1 MFQSTLISANFIG
14 PFGPRHDQVGQG
26 DFLTH
31 LDRRPGA
38 TRGGDGAKN

>member
-1 MFQSTLISANFIG
+1 MLQATSIRATFIG

-31 LDRRPGA
+31 LDRRPGS
-38 TRGGDGAKN
+38 TCGGDGAKN